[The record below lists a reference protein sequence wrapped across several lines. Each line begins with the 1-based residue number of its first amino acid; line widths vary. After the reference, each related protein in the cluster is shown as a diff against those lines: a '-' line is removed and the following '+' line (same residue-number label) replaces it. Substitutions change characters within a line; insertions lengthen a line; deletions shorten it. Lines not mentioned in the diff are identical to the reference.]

1 MTHKQALFLYWG
13 IMADLRIPAYDF
25 LRKKQKKKEKKNRM
39 YTDGIGRTEGRLP
52 GSRPLYR
59 NLKTDK
65 ATFLQILVYRKAQ
78 NLIDSKV

>member
-1 MTHKQALFLYWG
+1 MIFLE
-13 IMADLRIPAYDF
+13 RN
-25 LRKKQKKKEKKNRM
+25 KKKKKKKNRM

-65 ATFLQILVYRKAQ
+65 ATFYRA
-78 NLIDSKV
+78 